1 MTMIGLPY
9 PGVIGNGSYPDKIST
24 EDLAVKAESLDIIEI
39 DGEQYARL
47 PEGWPAAESKDLEE
61 AHAEAVAND
70 EPEDWEKQ
78 ITDIYASFTPE
89 EVMELCEDWAR
100 LARENIALRKGMKT
114 MQRKTRKQAQQQRRL
129 ERRLNQARAGR
140 EQLRDTA
147 SRLAQRRLDEAARA
161 LLEVLDKRGLVVRE
175 GE

>member
-1 MTMIGLPY
+1 MTMIGLPH

-47 PEGWPAAESKDLEE
+47 PEGWPAAEDKDLEE
-61 AHAEAVAND
+61 AHADAVAN
-70 EPEDWEKQ
+70 EEGMPQWERDLY
-78 ITDIYASFTPE
+78 TFTPE
-89 EVMELCEDWAR
+89 EMRDVLEDWSR
-100 LARENIALRKGMKT
+100 LVQENRALRKGMKT
-114 MQRKTRKQAQQQRRL
+114 MQRKTRKQAQVQRRL
-129 ERRLNQARAGR
+129 ERRLGQARAGR

-147 SRLAQRRLDEAARA
+147 SRLAQHALDEAARA